1 MSTTIPVSVTE
12 RKKYVQTILR
22 FKVLPTARNFL
33 PLTYDMKEAL
43 FGSIVG
49 VKPMYVFM
57 PIDTSKM
64 SVLSILEAEE
74 KIIKE
79 KKKGSLH
86 VVSEEDRNEM
96 IAVTQSLN
104 LLLKEHEISDSLRGE
119 EKIALLLNYYPE
131 LNDWL
136 AEACRHDS

>member
-1 MSTTIPVSVTE
+1 
-12 RKKYVQTILR
+12 
-22 FKVLPTARNFL
+22 
-33 PLTYDMKEAL
+33 
-43 FGSIVG
+43 
-49 VKPMYVFM
+49 MYVFM

-96 IAVTQSLN
+96 IAVTQALN
-104 LLLKEHEISDSLRGE
+104 LILKEHEIPDSLRGE
-119 EKIALLLNYYPE
+119 EKIALLLTYYPE

-136 AEACRHDS
+136 AEACQHDS